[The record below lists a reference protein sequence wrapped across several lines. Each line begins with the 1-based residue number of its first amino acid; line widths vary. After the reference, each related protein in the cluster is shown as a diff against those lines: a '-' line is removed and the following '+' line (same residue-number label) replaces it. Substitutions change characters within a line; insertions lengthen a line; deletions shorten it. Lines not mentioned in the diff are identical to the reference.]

1 MNQKNIFTAIAVILI
16 LQGLAFYFM
25 GGKIIAGAF
34 PNVDATGQLALTQL
48 LEVVA
53 VLSFN
58 FGLMAYATRN
68 APATVGAWT
77 LGFALL
83 LCVTLKQLLVD
94 GINVPIPA
102 VAIQVLIVLA
112 IGYLWLEQNKKS
124 AAPVV

>member
-34 PNVDATGQLALTQL
+34 PNVDATGQLALKQL

-83 LCVTLKQLLVD
+83 LIVTLKHYLVD
-94 GINVPIPA
+94 HINVPIPA
-102 VAIQVLIVLA
+102 IAIQVLSLLA
-112 IGYLWLEQNKKS
+112 CGYLMLGSKKKMS
-124 AAPVV
+124 VA